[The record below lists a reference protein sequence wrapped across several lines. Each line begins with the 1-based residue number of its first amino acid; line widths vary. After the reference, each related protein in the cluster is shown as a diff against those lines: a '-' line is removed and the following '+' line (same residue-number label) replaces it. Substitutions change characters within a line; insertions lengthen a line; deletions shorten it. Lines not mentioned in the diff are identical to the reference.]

1 MTQLILAA
9 LFFHCSA
16 RRCCG
21 HFSRGRAIEKLGE
34 NVYRAA
40 FSLLSLLGIV
50 WLAHA
55 YRVAGYIET
64 WGQLAWFKPI
74 AAFLMLVA
82 FLLVVLGM
90 TTPNPMAVGGE
101 NLLMANEQ
109 ARGIQRVT
117 RHPFLWGVAVWAFV
131 HLIANGDVASLVLC
145 VSLLVVAFVGMI
157 SIDAKRKKSLWP
169 ALGQLRCLDF
179 DHTLPGHQ
187 GWSKY
192 AGNHRIQSLAIGCGT
207 STVSRRDT
215 FSPSLVRGFPVV
227 LRTFE

>member
-9 LFFHCSA
+9 LFFTALHVGVAGTSA
-16 RRCCG
+16 
-21 HFSRGRAIEKLGE
+21 RGRAIEKLGE

-90 TTPNPMAVGGE
+90 ATPNPMAVGGE
-101 NLLMANEQ
+101 NLLMADAP
-109 ARGIQRVT
+109 ARGIHRVT

-131 HLIANGDVASLVLC
+131 HLIANGDAASLVLC

-157 SIDAKRKKSLWP
+157 SIDAKRKKACGRHWDSYAASTSIIPFQAIKDGRNTLVITEFKVWQLVV
-169 ALGQLRCLDF
+169 ALVLYLAVMHF
-179 DHTLPGHQ
+179 HQ
-187 GWSKY
+187 AWFG
-192 AGNHRIQSLAIGCGT
+192 
-207 STVSRRDT
+207 VSPL
-215 FSPSLVRGFPVV
+215 F
-227 LRTFE
+227 